1 MPPGVAGGPEAGPR
15 SKVAVLD
22 VDGTLYSGAL
32 GVELLRALVERAA
45 CDVERAREV
54 FDLVA
59 RYRRGEI
66 DHATLS
72 AEAYLAYGRTLAG
85 ASVEEVQRIARS
97 TWQQERSGLFPFVGS
112 LVATLKHKG
121 FTVVLIS
128 GSPNEMICEIAADVG
143 APHFCGALFAVKGG
157 VYTGEA
163 SLRSGA
169 LGAKSDILK
178 RLLEGDDVDLA
189 ASFAMGDSLADVA
202 LFQMIGK
209 PMTFEPTPELLAVAR
224 ENGWPVASRHDVLQ
238 RLDEL
243 LDG

>member
-1 MPPGVAGGPEAGPR
+1 MTSDAPSGPRGGPR
-15 SKVAVLD
+15 RKVAVLD

-72 AEAYLAYGRTLAG
+72 AEAYLAYGRALAG
-85 ASVEEVQRIARS
+85 ASAETVEEVARS
-97 TWQQERSGLFPFVGS
+97 TWQKERSGLFPFVGA
-112 LVATLKHKG
+112 LIAMLKQKG

-128 GSPNEMICEIAADVG
+128 GSPNEMIREIAADVG
-143 APHFCGALFAVKGG
+143 APHFCGALFTVEGG
-157 VYTGEA
+157 VYTGET

-178 RLLEGDDVDLA
+178 SLLDDDDVDLA
-189 ASFAMGDSLADVA
+189 ASFAMGDSLADAA

-209 PMTFEPTPELLAVAR
+209 PMTFEPTPELLDAAR
-224 ENGWPVASRHDVLQ
+224 ENGWPIASRHDVLA
-238 RLDEL
+238 RLDDL
-243 LDG
+243 LGG